1 MRQFS
6 IYFTFKIIDL
16 FALMDQIFDLLLLK
30 KYIGPPQK
38 KIAHGAKYYKKE
50 EKSIDF
56 RFITIWPYEVI

>member
-30 KYIGPPQK
+30 KIYWGPRSQNITK
-38 KIAHGAKYYKKE
+38 KIKN
-50 EKSIDF
+50 IDF

>member
-30 KYIGPPQK
+30 KYIGGP
-38 KIAHGAKYYKKE
+38 GAKILQK
-50 EKSIDF
+50 
-56 RFITIWPYEVI
+56 R